1 MYKKISLI
9 TKNVFQNYFE
19 LAVMFSALVI
29 ILAAILMD
37 QFMYLQACALCILTR
52 YVFGLVAIA
61 GLLGYLIKKQFISA
75 LLISASSLM
84 GMYVTSRQI
93 YIQSMSIDEL
103 ANLSGCGMPFHAQVD
118 YFGLTEAVTLEH
130 LQAVQ
135 VVLRMVGDSFLI
147 LQSMV
152 LYFLQLT

>member
-52 YVFGLVAIA
+52 YMFGLVAIA
-61 GLLGYLIKKQFISA
+61 GLLGYLIKKLAFFMD
-75 LLISASSLM
+75 LLS
-84 GMYVTSRQI
+84 V
-93 YIQSMSIDEL
+93 
-103 ANLSGCGMPFHAQVD
+103 
-118 YFGLTEAVTLEH
+118 
-130 LQAVQ
+130 
-135 VVLRMVGDSFLI
+135 
-147 LQSMV
+147 
-152 LYFLQLT
+152 